1 MVEISMDWN
10 ELKRRAKNG
19 TSLTNLAELNG
30 VKPDVMRQIVAEL
43 EEQTGEK
50 LVFEKPKKKK
60 KEPLKKR
67 IDKHAVLNLAN
78 QGKNGCEIAT
88 ILGCSLPP
96 VYKILKAW
104 RAENE
109 PKQEERPPMTLNPE
123 FWEELAC
130 EKKDDA
136 DAAIIDVVMEQ
147 ILALKDEIENLENQ
161 VKPLKYQLDKWE
173 KIKEALENDT
183 L

>member
-1 MVEISMDWN
+1 MVAISMDWN

-30 VKPDVMRQIVAEL
+30 VTPEVLKQAITEL
-43 EEQTGEK
+43 EKQTGEK
-50 LVFEKPKKKK
+50 LVFEKPEKKK

-67 IDKHAVLNLAN
+67 IDKHEVLNLAN

-96 VYKILKAW
+96 VYKILKEW

-123 FWEELAC
+123 FWEKLAGRK
-130 EKKDDA
+130 EEA
-136 DAAIIDVVMEQ
+136 DAAMVDLIVEQ
-147 ILALKDEIENLENQ
+147 IFSLEEQIEQIERQ
-161 VKPLKYQLDKWE
+161 AAPLRYQLDKWK